1 MKSLRSRLT
10 VWFGLVFLGIVAVF
24 TFLTH
29 RTLEEELRNRTWQKD
44 YPNHPD
50 WKLHGSFSED
60 EVRDISGELMESAM
74 LWSIPM
80 VVAAL
85 FGGYRMA
92 QHSLRPI
99 ASVNRQLEAKHLGN
113 LGQPITLPE
122 ADVEFRDLLRQ
133 LNSLLGRLEASFEEM
148 NNYAAKVAHELRT
161 PLAIIRL
168 KVEQSGGRIAPDLAD
183 ELENELHRL
192 AYVVDQSL
200 LIARAE
206 RGRVPSQRMV
216 FNFSATLRE
225 VVEDF
230 QLLAAEQNR
239 RFTLKSSG
247 DCWVS
252 ADPRHVRQ
260 IVHNLLTN
268 ALKHGD
274 GELIVR
280 VKRRGPAGSLLVFN
294 RVRHPR
300 DAESTFGLGLR
311 VVAALLRLEPDL
323 RFQRRRS
330 GNFHVAR
337 LLVPTAEQPPVFPR

>member
-133 LNSLLGRLEASFEEM
+133 LNSLLGRLAGMRMSG
-148 NNYAAKVAHELRT
+148 
-161 PLAIIRL
+161 RL
-168 KVEQSGGRIAPDLAD
+168 VGISVTS
-183 ELENELHRL
+183 RL
-192 AYVVDQSL
+192 
-200 LIARAE
+200 
-206 RGRVPSQRMV
+206 
-216 FNFSATLRE
+216 
-225 VVEDF
+225 
-230 QLLAAEQNR
+230 
-239 RFTLKSSG
+239 
-247 DCWVS
+247 
-252 ADPRHVRQ
+252 
-260 IVHNLLTN
+260 
-268 ALKHGD
+268 
-274 GELIVR
+274 
-280 VKRRGPAGSLLVFN
+280 
-294 RVRHPR
+294 
-300 DAESTFGLGLR
+300 
-311 VVAALLRLEPDL
+311 
-323 RFQRRRS
+323 
-330 GNFHVAR
+330 
-337 LLVPTAEQPPVFPR
+337 